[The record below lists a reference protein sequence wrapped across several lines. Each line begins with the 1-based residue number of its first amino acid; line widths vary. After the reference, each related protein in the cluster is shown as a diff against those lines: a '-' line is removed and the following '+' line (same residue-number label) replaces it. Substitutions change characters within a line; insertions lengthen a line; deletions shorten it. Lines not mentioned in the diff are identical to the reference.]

1 MSYNLAVL
9 KHYSSTGDV
18 RGLNRLRF
26 RASNHGNS
34 PPPEGG
40 PEAMS
45 SASPPS
51 LRGPNYMAGGSYRP
65 LYPPAPPRSQPAYA
79 NRITF
84 KPSPFYEIAGTIGR
98 AMDLPI
104 LPGNRQTLNL
114 PITLATTDLE
124 RLKTRSWRVMLYCAM
139 DANGMQFALH
149 DIAFPHQLEIKV
161 NQEDVKANYKGLK
174 NKPGS
179 TKPVDITDLLRKTP
193 DGGNAIQVTYALT
206 QKAGPFSKFTLVAN
220 LVKKRSAQELTE
232 KIKRGHVI
240 SKQKVIQE
248 MVSKAND
255 PDIVATSTVMSL
267 KDPLSMLRLDLPCRS
282 TEQAPTWTCPICN
295 KIVSFDALCIDEYV
309 QEILNST
316 SADIDQV
323 TIEPDGRW
331 SKNVATDG
339 SANQNGAAH
348 DDDGD
353 EDDLVEIV
361 DAVKT
366 FKKENSTALPSYI
379 TQTPPLSSREASAAT
394 SSARTGNKRSSA
406 AVIVISDDDDDEEPV
421 RPMKRQVPN
430 YNTSYNTPNS
440 MAGYPNGHN
449 NEMPYVPGANMPR
462 YGLAQARTNNGVT
475 PFRIDQPGGGPLAL
489 PPNPPPTHTPNE
501 YYQSS
506 YTHPHLP
513 YGGSPG

>member
-1 MSYNLAVL
+1 MASGGHALQSQVAAVERAIKNLINNDLKEICRRENLAVSGVKATL
-9 KHYSSTGDV
+9 QSRIIEH
-18 RGLNRLRF
+18 
-26 RASNHGNS
+26 
-34 PPPEGG
+34 
-40 PEAMS
+40 
-45 SASPPS
+45 
-51 LRGPNYMAGGSYRP
+51 
-65 LYPPAPPRSQPAYA
+65 
-79 NRITF
+79 RITF

-98 AMDLPI
+98 TMDLPI

-193 DGGNAIQVTYALT
+193 DAGNAIQ
-206 QKAGPFSKFTLVAN
+206 KFTLVAN

-406 AVIVISDDDDDEEPV
+406 AVIVISDDDDDEESV

>member
-1 MSYNLAVL
+1 
-9 KHYSSTGDV
+9 
-18 RGLNRLRF
+18 
-26 RASNHGNS
+26 
-34 PPPEGG
+34 
-40 PEAMS
+40 MS

-51 LRGPNYMAGGSYRP
+51 LRGPNYVAGGSYRP
-65 LYPPAPPRSQPAYA
+65 SYPPAPPRSQPAYA
-79 NRITF
+79 NRIAF
-84 KPSPFYEIAGTIGR
+84 KPSPFYEVAGTIGR

-104 LPGNRQTLNL
+104 LPGNRQTLNF
-114 PITLATTDLE
+114 PVTLATTDLE

-139 DANGMQFALH
+139 DTNGMQFAIH

-193 DGGNAIQVTYALT
+193 NAGNAIQVTYALT

-232 KIKRGHVI
+232 QIKRGHVI
-240 SKQKVIQE
+240 SKQKVVQE

-267 KDPLSMLRLDLPCRS
+267 KDPLSMSRLDLPCRS

-295 KIVSFDALCIDEYV
+295 KVVSFEALCVDQYV

-316 SADIDQV
+316 SADTDQV

-331 SKNVATDG
+331 SKNVATDE

-361 DAVKT
+361 DPVKI
-366 FKKENSTALPSYI
+366 FKKENSTALPSHI

-421 RPMKRQVPN
+421 RPRKRQ
-430 YNTSYNTPNS
+430 
-440 MAGYPNGHN
+440 
-449 NEMPYVPGANMPR
+449 
-462 YGLAQARTNNGVT
+462 
-475 PFRIDQPGGGPLAL
+475 
-489 PPNPPPTHTPNE
+489 
-501 YYQSS
+501 
-506 YTHPHLP
+506 
-513 YGGSPG
+513 